1 MSKSFRALIAEQ
13 DAEYVYHIKSTRHLH
28 DDDIFG
34 KLQIGMLGYD
44 LRSLERVSYHPLA
57 AVEPMF
63 HPRNDEPGLD
73 KIFHVKVV
81 LGTDVDNGTLRQKV
95 AYFTDINWRYL
106 VVHKDGEK
114 MEDSEKLD
122 LEIDPTL
129 TGGTYKSL
137 AHHARTWDAS
147 PDEGNIDTNAQVHV
161 GQNRIDAFMRELDS
175 DKKARNQEVEGRNVQ
190 PQLTE
195 SFVTSHLALG
205 DVFGNN
211 APKGFYLVE
220 RHEDDPSMMHI
231 EGPFKQQPS
240 NYEFIADLIVRGSG
254 TYEVQSERQVRMVE
268 HDRDFRFTR
277 PIVERMIPKPF
288 EVTVQDQ
295 DTGKTYTVLV
305 KGISETDARDRG
317 VETVAHQEK
326 LDQNRLIA
334 VEPNSVG

>member
-1 MSKSFRALIAEQ
+1 MAKSFRALIAEQ
-13 DAEYVYHIKSTRHLH
+13 DEEYVYHIKSTRHLH
-28 DDDIFG
+28 DDDIFD

-63 HPRNDEPGLD
+63 NPSNDETGLG
-73 KIFHVKVV
+73 KIFHVRVV
-81 LGTDVDNGTLRQKV
+81 LGTDIDNGVLRQKI
-95 AYFTDINWRYL
+95 AYFTDINWKYL

-114 MEDSEKLD
+114 MEDSETLD
-122 LEIDPTL
+122 LEPEM

-137 AHHARTWDAS
+137 AKHALNWDGT
-147 PDEGNIDTNAQVHV
+147 PDEGNIDTNAQTLV
-161 GQNRIDAFMRELDS
+161 GQDRIDAFMRELNT
-175 DKKARNQEVEGRNVQ
+175 DKTARKTEVEGRNVQ
-190 PQLTE
+190 PNLTE
-195 SFVTSHLALG
+195 AFVTSHLALG

-240 NYEFIADLIVRGSG
+240 NYEFISDLIVKGSG
-254 TYEVQSERQVRMVE
+254 TFEVQSESQVRMVE
-268 HDRDFRFTR
+268 HDRDFLFTR
-277 PIVERMIPKPF
+277 PISERMVPKPY

-305 KGISETDARDRG
+305 KALSETDARDKG
-317 VETVAHQEK
+317 VETVANQEQ
-326 LDQNRLIA
+326 LNQSSLIA
-334 VEPNSVG
+334 VEPNAVG

>member
-1 MSKSFRALIAEQ
+1 MSRTFRALLAEK
-13 DAEYVYHIKSTRHLH
+13 DEEYVYHIKSTRHLH
-28 DDDIFG
+28 DDELFG
-34 KLQIGMLGYD
+34 NLQIALLGYD
-44 LRSLERVSYHPLA
+44 LRSLERVSYNPLA

-73 KIFHVKVV
+73 KIFHVKVI
-81 LGTDVDNGTLRQKV
+81 LGTDVDNGVLRQKI
-95 AYFTDINWRYL
+95 AYFTDINWKYL

-114 MEDSEKLD
+114 MEDDDIVD
-122 LEIDPTL
+122 LHPSMV
-129 TGGTYKSL
+129 GGSYKSL
-137 AHHARTWDAS
+137 AQHAKSWDAT

-161 GQNRIDAFMRELDS
+161 GQNRIDAFMQELES
-175 DKKARNQEVEGRNVQ
+175 DKKLRNNEVEGRNVQ

-195 SFVTSHLALG
+195 SFVTTHLALG

-220 RHEDDPSMMHI
+220 RHADDPSMMHI

-240 NYEFIADLIVRGSG
+240 NYEFVADLIVRGAG
-254 TYEVQSERQVRMVE
+254 TFEVLSESEVRLVE

-277 PIVERMIPKPF
+277 PLREQMKPTPF

-305 KGISETDARDRG
+305 KALSETDARDRG
-317 VETVAHQEK
+317 VETVANQEQ
-326 LDQNRLIA
+326 LDQSRLIA
-334 VEPNSVG
+334 VEPTMV

>member
-1 MSKSFRALIAEQ
+1 MTQSFRALLAEK

-44 LRSLERVSYHPLA
+44 LRSLERVSYNPLA

-73 KIFHVKVV
+73 KIFHVRVV
-81 LGTDVDNGTLRQKV
+81 LGTDVANGILRQKV
-95 AYFTDINWRYL
+95 AYFTDINWKYL

-114 MEDSEKLD
+114 MEDADIIDLD
-122 LEIDPTL
+122 PSMD
-129 TGGTYKSL
+129 GGTYKSL
-137 AHHARTWDAS
+137 AKYAKGWDGT
-147 PDEGNIDTNAQVHV
+147 PDEGDIDSNAQQYA
-161 GQNRIDAFMRELDS
+161 GQNRIDAFMSELSADRKDRE
-175 DKKARNQEVEGRNVQ
+175 AEVEGRNVQ
-190 PQLTE
+190 PNLTE

-220 RHEDDPSMMHI
+220 RLESDPSMMHI

-240 NYEFIADLIVRGSG
+240 NYDFVANLLVKGVG
-254 TYEVQSERQVRMVE
+254 TFEVQDEGNVRMVE

-277 PIVERMIPKPF
+277 PLRERMTPTPF
-288 EVTVQDQ
+288 EVSVQDQ

-305 KGISETDARDRG
+305 KALSETDAREKG
-317 VETVAHQEK
+317 VQTVAQQEQ
-326 LDQNRLIA
+326 LNPSSLIA
-334 VEPNSVG
+334 VEPNAVG